1 MARTSDDAP
10 GRDGQASGR
19 FPTTHWS
26 VITLARQGSEA
37 ALARLCEH
45 YRSPVIAFLRAQG
58 VPAQDVED
66 VAHSFFADLLRRD
79 FLQDVSQDLGRFRT
93 WLARSLANYL
103 RDWHDKN
110 RAQKRGGGQCTVS
123 LQETDERG
131 RPLVEVADPTPGP
144 DGVFPVEWVKALV
157 HRAWAKIGK
166 ECAAN
171 RRETL
176 FAELGPVLW
185 RDPQAP
191 RYSEVARRLCMTE
204 GAVKMAAKRV
214 RDRLAWLIRDQVKRT
229 LLDEGDFG
237 SEIRDLL
244 AVFAPTTA
252 DPAVA
257 GYPASAIS
265 SRPADSDPE

>member
-10 GRDGQASGR
+10 GRDGQAAGR

-26 VITLARQGSEA
+26 VISLARKGSEA

-45 YRSPVIAFLRAQG
+45 YRGPVIAFLRSQA
-58 VPAQDVED
+58 VPDQDVED

-79 FLQDVSQDLGRFRT
+79 FLQDVSQDCGRFRT
-93 WLARSLANYL
+93 WLARSLRNYL
-103 RDWHDKN
+103 RDCRDKQ
-110 RAQKRGGGQCTVS
+110 RALKRGGGQTTVS

-144 DGVFPVEWVKALV
+144 DGVFPREWVKALV
-157 HRAWAKIGK
+157 HRAWARIGK

-171 RRETL
+171 RREAL

-191 RYSEVARRLCMTE
+191 SYSEVARRLRMTE

-229 LLDEGDFG
+229 LLDEGEFG

-244 AVFAPTTA
+244 VVFAPASA
-252 DPAVA
+252 DPAPA
-257 GYPASAIS
+257 GPPSRASS
-265 SRPADSDPE
+265 SRSADPDPE